1 MAKDNSRK
9 LTTDEVNALMEGLSS
24 GDITEQSTGIG
35 GNLEVAPFTFGT
47 DDLSLMGDYYALRL
61 INERFA
67 RFARSVF
74 QPMLRLQP
82 RISSFPPEVKSFDEY
97 SSSLD
102 SFMSLSTYRLEE
114 LRGSLL
120 LVLSPTFISILTNA
134 YYGGN
139 IEVLKTNRQE
149 FTATEERIIEMAS
162 DGLMRE
168 LKTSWK
174 DLTPVNFTKM
184 AREVNPQFTTFVDAS
199 DLVIICS
206 FVVQLPG
213 VDAANFDI
221 LYPLQTLKPIASLLR
236 SRVQSD
242 IVEDD
247 TSWREKMEKAVLE
260 IPLKVNAT
268 LSEPIVNFSKLL
280 RLNVGNTLQIPISD
294 KIDVYVEDIK
304 MFNGDLGE
312 YKGNSAINV
321 KKKNR
326 NGVING

>member
-1 MAKDNSRK
+1 
-9 LTTDEVNALMEGLSS
+9 
-24 GDITEQSTGIG
+24 
-35 GNLEVAPFTFGT
+35 
-47 DDLSLMGDYYALRL
+47 
-61 INERFA
+61 
-67 RFARSVF
+67 
-74 QPMLRLQP
+74 LQP

-97 SSSLD
+97 SSSLE
-102 SFMSLSTYRLEE
+102 SFMSLSTYRIEE

-120 LVLSPTFISILTNA
+120 LVMSPPFISILTNA

-139 IEVLKTNRQE
+139 IEILKTNRQE

-174 DLTPVNFTKM
+174 DLTPINFSKIG
-184 AREVNPQFTTFVDAS
+184 REVNPQFTTFVDAS

-247 TSWREKMEKAVLE
+247 TSWRDKLEKAVLE
-260 IPLKVNAT
+260 IPLKINAT

-321 KKKNR
+321 KKR
-326 NGVING
+326 I